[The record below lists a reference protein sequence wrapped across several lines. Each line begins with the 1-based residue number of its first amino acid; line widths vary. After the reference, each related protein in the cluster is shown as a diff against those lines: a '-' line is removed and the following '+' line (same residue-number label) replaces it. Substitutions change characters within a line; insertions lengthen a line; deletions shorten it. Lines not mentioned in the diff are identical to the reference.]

1 MTAIGTL
8 IRRAYSGAPWIAGAT
23 PGSKQLNILP
33 RAGSALRASAHAI
46 WFRGSHHCSEPR
58 SYCGTPAQ
66 REDSPNPQQS
76 APPIRFLVVRHAYKL
91 ELMAYPNRRSIASS
105 RIPPHPH
112 PLARIFLRR
121 ASLIEQGPW
130 HRFHIRPQE
139 HLYHRRR
146 AGTNKTTCDAPSLK
160 LTIFG
165 FAVAICFSLMCQT
178 LLRLHRSRGIA
189 VGFAK
194 HNIAVVTPNNGNR
207 LVARVN
213 PEWESR
219 GRIVAPFR
227 PDRHFVPPS
236 AARSDAVAGST

>member
-1 MTAIGTL
+1 MKVTAIGTL

-146 AGTNKTTCDAPSLK
+146 AGTNKTTCDAPSLLAGCRNYSGLDLRRIGRCGVK
-160 LTIFG
+160 IACVQSVHPPQLRPRTRCCQPFVIRKVRPVPNENNFSQLITPSWRYS
-165 FAVAICFSLMCQT
+165 AVNS
-178 LLRLHRSRGIA
+178 
-189 VGFAK
+189 
-194 HNIAVVTPNNGNR
+194 N
-207 LVARVN
+207 VN
-213 PEWESR
+213 WP
-219 GRIVAPFR
+219 AA
-227 PDRHFVPPS
+227 S
-236 AARSDAVAGST
+236 A